1 MKISIN
7 QYARSLYESTADKS
21 ESDVDIFLVNFVK
34 VLAKNRQTKLAVKI
48 IKKFGELYNKE
59 NGIAEVE
66 AISSRKLEADQI
78 KQIEKFIQE
87 KYSVR
92 EVIID
97 NKIDES
103 IKGGI
108 ILKIGDEILD
118 ASVERQ
124 LRELK
129 KSLNHWFAR
138 DYPDYT
144 WIKKIK

>member
-1 MKISIN
+1 MRITAT
-7 QYARSLYESTADKS
+7 QYAKSLYEVTKEKS
-21 ESDVDIFLVNFVK
+21 QSEIGVMAENFVK

-48 IKKFGELYNKE
+48 IKKFGEIYNKE

-78 KQIEKFIQE
+78 QQIEKFIQG
-87 KYSVR
+87 KYKVS

-97 NKIDES
+97 NKIDEK

-108 ILKIGDEILD
+108 ILKIGDEILNG
-118 ASVERQ
+118 SVERQ

-129 KSLNHWFAR
+129 KCL
-138 DYPDYT
+138 
-144 WIKKIK
+144 KK

>member
-1 MKISIN
+1 MRITAT
-7 QYARSLYESTADKS
+7 QYAKSLYEVTKEKS
-21 ESDVDIFLVNFVK
+21 QSEIGVMAENFVK

-48 IKKFGELYNKE
+48 IKKFGEIYNKE

-78 KQIEKFIQE
+78 QQIDKFIQG
-87 KYSVR
+87 KYKVS

-97 NKIDES
+97 NKIDEK

-108 ILKIGDEILD
+108 ILKIGDEILNG
-118 ASVERQ
+118 SVERQ

-129 KSLNHWFAR
+129 KCL
-138 DYPDYT
+138 
-144 WIKKIK
+144 KK

>member
-1 MKISIN
+1 MKITAT
-7 QYARSLYESTADKS
+7 QYAKSLYEVTREKS
-21 ESDVDIFLVNFVK
+21 QNEIVVMTENFVK

-66 AISSRKLEADQI
+66 VISSRKLEADQI
-78 KQIEKFIQE
+78 GQIEKFIQG
-87 KYSVR
+87 KYKVS
-92 EVIID
+92 EVIIN
-97 NKIDES
+97 NKINES

-124 LRELK
+124 LRELRNNLRK
-129 KSLNHWFAR
+129 
-138 DYPDYT
+138 
-144 WIKKIK
+144 

>member
-1 MKISIN
+1 MKITAT
-7 QYARSLYESTADKS
+7 QYAKSLYEVTKEKS
-21 ESDVDIFLVNFVK
+21 QNEIGVMTENFVK

-48 IKKFGELYNKE
+48 IKKFEELYNRE
-59 NGIAEVE
+59 SGIAEVE
-66 AISSRKLEADQI
+66 VTSREKLSSELVDKLISFVK
-78 KQIEKFIQE
+78 E
-87 KYSVR
+87 KYDVR

-124 LRELK
+124 LSELRNNLRK
-129 KSLNHWFAR
+129 
-138 DYPDYT
+138 
-144 WIKKIK
+144 

>member
-129 KSLNHWFAR
+129 KSLNH
-138 DYPDYT
+138 
-144 WIKKIK
+144 